1 MNVRVQPL
9 KDHWK
14 EQRLFLS
21 RVIAAGVIVVGL
33 TGVLIWRLVH
43 LQVVDYQR
51 FSGMSEDN
59 QIKIQ
64 PLPPTRGLIYDRAG
78 RALAE
83 NIPAWQLVAVPEQ
96 IEDLDAVLGELEELG
111 LLDPANREVLKN
123 LVRSRRQFEPVTLTN
138 LDEEQAARFAVRR
151 HHFSGID
158 VQEGLIRYYPYEE
171 AAAHAVGYVGSIS
184 AADFEQ
190 IDRSDYTGTSQIG
203 KTGVERAY
211 EEQLHGTRGYRPRV
225 VNAQGREIPDWSL
238 SSDDRFKEL
247 LPVPGNHVHLGLDI
261 SLQLAA
267 LDALEGV
274 RGAAVAIDPRNGDV
288 LTLISTPA
296 FDPNNFANGLSGAEY
311 TELTTNSDRPLFNR
325 ALAGRYPPGST
336 VKPFYGLAGLHFET
350 EHVAEDHFCNG
361 EFQLPG
367 NSRIYGEGQ
376 RILPHGETTL
386 HSAIVRSC
394 NVYFYGL
401 AVELGIDRME
411 QFMKSFGFGART
423 GIDISG
429 ESAALM
435 PGRQWKSE
443 NFSTRE
449 LRAWY
454 PGETVS
460 TGIGQGFTEV
470 TPLQLAHA
478 TATMAAS
485 GLRYRPRLLVKSE
498 NAETGIESSVPV
510 DPLEPIDDVDPAHWQ
525 IIHDA
530 MNGVTTEQRGTGLS
544 SMGDA
549 WYSVSGKTGTAQVRS
564 YAEDEQRDLEEVEEQ
579 FRDNGLFIAYA
590 PAENPEIAIAVVVE
604 NNGGGSRTAAPVARK
619 VLDAYF
625 GTRDYVAQLVTF

>member
-1 MNVRVQPL
+1 VNVRVQPL
-9 KDHWK
+9 KDHWR

-21 RVIAAGVIVVGL
+21 RVIGAAVVVVLL
-33 TGVLIWRLVH
+33 TGALIWRLVH
-43 LQVVDYQR
+43 LQVVDFER
-51 FSGMSEDN
+51 FRDMSVGN

-64 PLPPTRGLIYDRAG
+64 ALAPTRGLIYDREG
-78 RALAE
+78 RILAE
-83 NIPAWQLVAVPEQ
+83 NVPTWQLVAVPEQ
-96 IEDLDAVLGELEELG
+96 IDDLEAVLGRLEGLE
-111 LLDPANREVLKN
+111 LLDPADHEVLIN
-123 LVRSRRQFEPVTLTN
+123 LVQSHRQFEPVTLAN
-138 LDEEQAARFAVRR
+138 LNEVQAARFAVRR
-151 HHFSGID
+151 HHFSGVN
-158 VQEGLIRYYPYEE
+158 VQEGLIRYYPYGE

-184 AADFEQ
+184 TDDLEQ
-190 IDRSDYTGTSQIG
+190 IDRDNYVGTFQIG

-211 EEQLHGTRGYRPRV
+211 EELLHGTRGFRPRV
-225 VNAQGREIPDWSL
+225 VNSQGRVIADWSL
-238 SSDDRFKEL
+238 SGDATLEK
-247 LPVPGNHVHLGLDI
+247 LPQPGDHIQLGLDI
-261 SLQLAA
+261 ELQLAA
-267 LDALEGV
+267 LEALQGL
-274 RGAAVAIDPRNGDV
+274 RGAAVAIDPRSGNV
-288 LTLISTPA
+288 LTLVSTPA
-296 FDPNNFANGLSGAEY
+296 FNPNRFAEGLSGAEY
-311 TELTTNSDRPLFNR
+311 SALSTDGNRPLFNR

-336 VKPFYGLAGLHFET
+336 VKPFYGLAGLYFET

-361 EFQLPG
+361 EFRLPG
-367 NSRIYGEGQ
+367 NSRVYRES
-376 RILPHGETTL
+376 RRVLPHGEMTL

-411 QFMKSFGFGART
+411 QFMKAFGFGART

-429 ESAALM
+429 ESAGLI

-443 NFSTRE
+443 TFSTRE
-449 LRAWY
+449 QRAWY

-485 GLRYRPRLLVKSE
+485 GLRYRPRLLIETQDS
-498 NAETGIESSVPV
+498 ETGEKAYVPEEF
-510 DPLEPIDDVDPAHWQ
+510 LEPLADVDPEHWQ

-530 MNGVTTEQRGTGLS
+530 LYGVTTEPRGTGLS

-549 WYSVSGKTGTAQVRS
+549 WYSVGGKTGTAQVVGVGQDEE
-564 YAEDEQRDLEEVEEQ
+564 YDAEAIEERY
-579 FRDNGLFIAYA
+579 RDNGLFIAYA

-604 NNGGGSRTAAPVARK
+604 NNGGGGSTAAPVARK

-625 GTRDYVAQLVTF
+625 GTEDYVAQLVSF